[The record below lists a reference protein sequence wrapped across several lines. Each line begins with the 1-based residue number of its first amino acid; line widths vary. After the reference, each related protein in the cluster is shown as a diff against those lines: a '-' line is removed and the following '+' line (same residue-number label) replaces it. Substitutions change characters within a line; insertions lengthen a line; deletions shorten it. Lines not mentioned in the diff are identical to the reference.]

1 MENPSDNPDPRDRK
15 EPGSPAPDSPGKP
28 VRRRRRRRRKVR
40 QRIRIKR
47 KASPFRKVKKLA
59 EKVLWLLVIA
69 AFIATLVVLMK
80 ELDISDD
87 KAAKK
92 RKRKQQ
98 GCDPRIEMLLPA
110 AATGSRI
117 NGCAY
122 RFPGCYSVT

>member
-1 MENPSDNPDPRDRK
+1 MENHSDNPDPRDRR
-15 EPGSPAPDSPGKP
+15 EPGSPAPDSPDKP

-69 AFIATLVVLMK
+69 AFIATLVVLMR

-98 GCDPRIEMLLPA
+98 GNVPQIEKLYPA
-110 AATGSRI
+110 AATGARI
-117 NGCAY
+117 DRCTCLL
-122 RFPGCYSVT
+122 GCYFVT